1 MKPLPQWAEVQ
12 SQGGDIEKIN
22 RIIFLI
28 DHIIVNNV
36 IKTSNFKKILCK
48 WFSYIKKKNHEK
60 AVFVV
65 SKCSDRLVNSK
76 VITDWLGKNNN
87 TW

>member
-1 MKPLPQWAEVQ
+1 MKKL
-12 SQGGDIEKIN
+12 IELS
-22 RIIFLI
+22 FLI
-28 DHIIVNNV
+28 DQIIVNNV
-36 IKTSNFKKILCK
+36 IKTSNFKKFYVSDLIIL
-48 WFSYIKKKNHEK
+48 KKNHEK